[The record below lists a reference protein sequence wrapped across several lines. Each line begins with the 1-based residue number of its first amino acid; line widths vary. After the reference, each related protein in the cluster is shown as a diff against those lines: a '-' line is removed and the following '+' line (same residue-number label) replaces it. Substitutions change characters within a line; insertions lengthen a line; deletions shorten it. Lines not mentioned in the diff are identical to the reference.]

1 MFFISLVCTVS
12 VAVITDANI
21 TIVLATILGFILSQ
35 NILAIP
41 QWTLSKCR
49 VGRQLMEEMTLYISY
64 CVDRFI
70 KVSTL
75 RQCCIKYLLTTSV
88 NIVLLLT
95 STVIVYFTSNST
107 GQSVIVTVFGAVII
121 GLTGLV
127 EVFRSITGIYCLGIR
142 NPLHLRNINSI
153 KKIKFTKTVHR
164 YISLPYQILLLYGEQ
179 SILKRL
185 Y

>member
-1 MFFISLVCTVS
+1 MFFISLVSTVS
-12 VAVITDANI
+12 VAAVTDAKI
-21 TIVLATILGFILSQ
+21 TTILATILGFILSQ

-49 VGRQLMEEMTLYISY
+49 FGRQLMEEMTLYISY
-64 CVDRFI
+64 CVIRFI

-75 RQCCIKYLLTTSV
+75 RQWCIKYLLTTSV
-88 NIVLLLT
+88 NVALLLA
-95 STVIVYFTSNST
+95 SIVIVYFTCNSNV
-107 GQSVIVTVFGAVII
+107 QSVIVTVFGAVII

-127 EVFRSITGIYCLGIR
+127 EILRNITRIYCLGIR
-142 NPLHLRNINSI
+142 NPLHPRNINSI

-179 SILKRL
+179 SILKIL